1 MPGKN
6 KLKILHAVS
15 EVVPFLATGG
25 MGQVAGALSH
35 TLADKDKSLDVRVVA
50 PLYAKFRDKYEP
62 QMKFLGAAEVKLAWR
77 VQYCGVFELS
87 HEGVTYYFVDNRHY
101 FDRENAY
108 GYVDDGE
115 RFAFFCKAV
124 FAMIEISNW
133 VPDVIHAHDWQS
145 ALVPIYL
152 KTHFYE
158 KFGQI
163 KTVYTLHN
171 MEYQGQMPGYI
182 LYDVFE
188 LTEDNKSIVWYDEC
202 INLMKG
208 AIVCTDKL
216 TTVSPSYAEE
226 IQVSGGYGLEPI
238 IRENAYKLSGIINGI
253 DTKTYDPSTDPLL
266 GKNTYTAEDLKGKAA
281 NKKKLQAF
289 FNLPKAPRKM
299 LICIVSRLVSHK
311 GIDLIT
317 YMLDDLLKLDVQFL
331 LLGTGEHAYE
341 LFFEE
346 KAVSNP
352 DKVAVSIAFNPE
364 IAGMIYAGADVLL
377 MPSRSEPCGLAQMIA
392 CRYGTIPIIRKT
404 GGLGDTIHDCRL
416 GDGNGFVF
424 NEYTAQALMDTVNAA
439 LDLYTYHPAD
449 WTNLVKAAMNVD
461 FSWDLSAKEY
471 SKLYRELEPPSFFD
485 EPEPEPAPAAKPAP
499 KPAPAPAAKPAP
511 KPAVAS
517 KPAARSAAKPKPA
530 PKPAPKPRVKP
541 KPKAK

>member
-1 MPGKN
+1 MPRK
-6 KLKILHAVS
+6 KKMKILNAVS

-25 MGQVAGALSH
+25 MGQVAGALSSV
-35 TLADKDKSLDVRVVA
+35 LAETDKSLDVRVVA

-62 QMKFLGAAEVKLAWR
+62 QMKFLGATEIQLAWR
-77 VQYCGVFELS
+77 VQYCGVFELT
-87 HEGVTYYFVDNRHY
+87 HEGVTYYFVDNKRY
-101 FDRENAY
+101 FDRKNAY

-124 FAMIEISNW
+124 FAVIEISKF

-152 KTHFYE
+152 KTHFADKY
-158 KFGQI
+158 GSI
-163 KTVYTLHN
+163 KTVFTIHN

-188 LTEDNKSIVWYDEC
+188 LTAKDKDIVWYDNC

-226 IQVSGGYGLEPI
+226 IQVGGGYGLEPI
-238 IRENAYKLSGIINGI
+238 IRENAYKLCGIINGI
-253 DTKTYDPSTDPLL
+253 DTKEYDPETDKLL
-266 GKNTYTAEDLKGKAA
+266 GKNTYTADNLKGKAA
-281 NKKKLQAF
+281 NKKELQSF
-289 FNLPKAPRKM
+289 FNLPKEPRKM

-311 GIDLIT
+311 GIDLVT
-317 YMLDDLLKLDVQFL
+317 FMFDDLLKMDVQFL
-331 LLGTGEHAYE
+331 LLGTGDHAYE

-346 KAVSNP
+346 KALNNP
-352 DKVAVSIAFNPE
+352 EKVAVNIAFNPN

-377 MPSRSEPCGLAQMIA
+377 MPSRTEPCGLAQMIA

-404 GGLGDTIHDCRL
+404 GGLGDTIHDCRF

-424 NEYTAQALMDTVNAA
+424 EHYTSKALKETIGAA
-439 LDLYTYHPAD
+439 LDLYTNNPED
-449 WTNLVKAAMNVD
+449 WTNLMKAAMTAD
-461 FSWDLSAKEY
+461 FSWDHSAKAY
-471 SKLYRELEPPSFFD
+471 SNLYRELE
-485 EPEPEPAPAAKPAP
+485 AK
-499 KPAPAPAAKPAP
+499 
-511 KPAVAS
+511 
-517 KPAARSAAKPKPA
+517 
-530 PKPAPKPRVKP
+530 
-541 KPKAK
+541 

>member
-1 MPGKN
+1 MPRK
-6 KLKILHAVS
+6 KKMKILNAVS

-25 MGQVAGALSH
+25 MGQVAGALASV
-35 TLADKDKSLDVRVVA
+35 LAETDKSLDVRVVA

-62 QMKFLGAAEVKLAWR
+62 QMKFLGATEIQLAWR
-77 VQYCGVFELS
+77 VQYCGVFELT
-87 HEGVTYYFVDNRHY
+87 HEGVTYYFVDNRRY

-124 FAMIEISNW
+124 FAVIEISKF

-145 ALVPIYL
+145 SLVPIYL
-152 KTHFYE
+152 KTHYAD
-158 KFGQI
+158 KYSNI
-163 KTVYTLHN
+163 KTVFTLHN

-188 LTEDNKSIVWYDEC
+188 LTAKDKDIVWYDNC

-208 AIVCTDKL
+208 AIVCSDKI

-238 IRENAYKLSGIINGI
+238 IRESSYKLCGIINGI
-253 DTKTYDPSTDPLL
+253 DTKEYDPETDPLL
-266 GKNTYTAEDLKGKAA
+266 GKNTYTAENLKGKAV
-281 NKKKLQAF
+281 NKKKLQDF
-289 FNLPKAPRKM
+289 FNLPNEPKKM

-311 GIDLIT
+311 GIDLVT
-317 YMLDDLLKLDVQFL
+317 FMLDDLMKLDVQFL
-331 LLGTGEHAYE
+331 LLGTGDHAYE

-346 KAVSNP
+346 MALNNP
-352 DKVAVSIAFNPE
+352 KKVAVNIAFNPN

-392 CRYGTIPIIRKT
+392 CRYGTIPIIRRT

-424 NEYTAQALMDTVNAA
+424 DDYTSKALLDTIKAA
-439 LDLYTYHPAD
+439 LDLYTNHPED
-449 WTNLVKAAMNVD
+449 WTNLIKAAMNAD
-461 FSWDLSAKEY
+461 FSWNLSAKAY
-471 SKLYRELEPPSFFD
+471 SNLYRELE
-485 EPEPEPAPAAKPAP
+485 AK
-499 KPAPAPAAKPAP
+499 
-511 KPAVAS
+511 
-517 KPAARSAAKPKPA
+517 
-530 PKPAPKPRVKP
+530 
-541 KPKAK
+541 

>member
-1 MPGKN
+1 MPKQ
-6 KLKILHAVS
+6 KKMKILNAVS
-15 EVVPFLATGG
+15 EVVPFVATGG

-35 TLADKDKSLDVRVVA
+35 VLAETDKTLDVRVVA
-50 PLYAKFRDKYEP
+50 PLYARFRDKYEP
-62 QMKFLGAAEVKLAWR
+62 QMKFLGATEVQLAWR
-77 VQYCGVFELS
+77 TLYCGVFELK
-87 HEGVTYYFVDNRHY
+87 HEGVTYYFIDNRRY

-124 FAMIEISNW
+124 FAAIEISKF

-152 KTHFYE
+152 KTHFAE
-158 KFGQI
+158 KFGKI
-163 KTVYTLHN
+163 KTVFTIHN

-182 LYDVFE
+182 LYDVFD
-188 LTEDNKSIVWYDEC
+188 LTDEDANIVWYDGC

-208 AIVCTDKL
+208 AIICTDKL

-238 IRENAYKLSGIINGI
+238 IRENAYKLCGIINGI
-253 DTKTYDPSTDPLL
+253 DTETYNPATDPLL
-266 GKNTYTAEDLKGKAA
+266 GKNTYTADNLKGKSAS
-281 NKKKLQAF
+281 KRKLQTF

-392 CRYGTIPIIRKT
+392 CRYGTIPIVRKT
-404 GGLGDTIHDCRL
+404 GGLGDTIRDCRY

-424 NEYTAQALMDTVNAA
+424 DDYSTRALMDALNAA
-439 LDLYTYHPAD
+439 LDLYTYHQAD
-449 WTNLVKAAMNVD
+449 WTNLVHEAMLVD
-461 FSWDLSAKEY
+461 FSWDLSAQAY
-471 SKLYRELEPPSFFD
+471 SKLYRELED
-485 EPEPEPAPAAKPAP
+485 E
-499 KPAPAPAAKPAP
+499 
-511 KPAVAS
+511 
-517 KPAARSAAKPKPA
+517 
-530 PKPAPKPRVKP
+530 
-541 KPKAK
+541 

>member
-1 MPGKN
+1 MPRK
-6 KLKILHAVS
+6 KKMKILNAVS

-25 MGQVAGALSH
+25 MGQVAGALSSV
-35 TLADKDKSLDVRVVA
+35 LAETDKSLDVRVVA

-62 QMKFLGAAEVKLAWR
+62 QMKFLGATEIQLAWR
-77 VQYCGVFELS
+77 VQYCGVFELK
-87 HEGVTYYFVDNRHY
+87 HEGVTYYFVDNRRY
-101 FDRENAY
+101 FDRANAY

-124 FAMIEISNW
+124 FAVIEISKF

-152 KTHFYE
+152 KTHFAD
-158 KFGQI
+158 KFGSI
-163 KTVYTLHN
+163 RTVFTIHN

-188 LTEDNKSIVWYDEC
+188 LTAKDKDIVWYDNC

-226 IQVSGGYGLEPI
+226 IKVNGGYGLEPI
-238 IRENAYKLSGIINGI
+238 IRENAYKLCGIINGI
-253 DTKTYDPSTDPLL
+253 DTKAYDPETDPLL
-266 GKNTYTAEDLKGKAA
+266 EKNTYTADNLKGKAA
-281 NKKKLQAF
+281 NKKKLQAL
-289 FNLPKAPRKM
+289 FNLPKTPRKM

-311 GIDLIT
+311 GVDLVT

-331 LLGTGEHAYE
+331 LLGTGDHDYE

-346 KAVSNP
+346 KAFDHP
-352 DKVAVSIAFNPE
+352 DKVAVNIAFNPN

-424 NEYTAQALMDTVNAA
+424 EDYTAKALLDTIEAA
-439 LDLYTYHPAD
+439 LDLYTNRPDD
-449 WTNLVKAAMNVD
+449 WTNLMKAAMNAD
-461 FSWDLSAKEY
+461 FSWNLSAKAY
-471 SKLYRELEPPSFFD
+471 SNLYRELE
-485 EPEPEPAPAAKPAP
+485 A
-499 KPAPAPAAKPAP
+499 
-511 KPAVAS
+511 
-517 KPAARSAAKPKPA
+517 
-530 PKPAPKPRVKP
+530 
-541 KPKAK
+541 